1 MLIPL
6 IPKIIETLLVPR
18 VSFLD
23 FSEAIKQFQ
32 HFKLLANDLNSSFR
46 FLPKKKRD
54 YSFRRLIL
62 GFFKF
67 VTFVRRLSYSKF
79 NYHRIFDRSLSTLNT
94 TNELIL
100 ISCNGPVSKDREKLV
115 CFYNS
120 KISNA
125 QLVLHEKWHNLC
137 VWKNTENPLNAESVA
152 WLGLILFYI
161 LLLFFTKNWGK
172 SCKLFQTT
180 QEARKEKQISDGF
193 CVLVP
198 MRSQVFV
205 CLKDP

>member
-1 MLIPL
+1 MISTP
-6 IPKIIETLLVPR
+6 P
-18 VSFLD
+18 SD
-23 FSEAIKQFQ
+23 FS
-32 HFKLLANDLNSSFR
+32 R
-46 FLPKKKRD
+46 KKRD

-62 GFFKF
+62 SFFTF
-67 VTFVRRLSYSKF
+67 VTFVKRLSYSKF
-79 NYHRIFDRSLSTLNT
+79 NYHRTFNRSLSTLNT

-120 KISNA
+120 KISNTR
-125 QLVLHEKWHNLC
+125 LFLHKKWHNIC
-137 VWKNTENPLNAESVA
+137 IWKNTDNLLNAGSVA

-161 LLLFFTKNWGK
+161 LLLFFTKRGK

-180 QEARKEKQISDGF
+180 QEARKTKQTSDGF

-198 MRSQVFV
+198 MRTQVFV
-205 CLKDP
+205 CLKDS

>member
-1 MLIPL
+1 MISTSP
-6 IPKIIETLLVPR
+6 
-18 VSFLD
+18 SD
-23 FSEAIKQFQ
+23 FS
-32 HFKLLANDLNSSFR
+32 R
-46 FLPKKKRD
+46 KKRD

-62 GFFKF
+62 SFFKF
-67 VTFVRRLSYSKF
+67 VTFVKRLSYSKF
-79 NYHRIFDRSLSTLNT
+79 NYHRTFNRSLSTLNT

-125 QLVLHEKWHNLC
+125 RLFLHKKWHNLC
-137 VWKNTENPLNAESVA
+137 IWKNAENPLNAGSVP
-152 WLGLILFYI
+152 WLCLILFYI

-172 SCKLFQTT
+172 SCKRFQTT
-180 QEARKEKQISDGF
+180 QEARKTKQISDGF

-198 MRSQVFV
+198 MRTQVFV

>member
-23 FSEAIKQFQ
+23 FSE
-32 HFKLLANDLNSSFR
+32 ANDLNSSFR

-125 QLVLHEKWHNLC
+125 QLVLHEK
-137 VWKNTENPLNAESVA
+137 
-152 WLGLILFYI
+152 
-161 LLLFFTKNWGK
+161 
-172 SCKLFQTT
+172 
-180 QEARKEKQISDGF
+180 
-193 CVLVP
+193 
-198 MRSQVFV
+198 
-205 CLKDP
+205 